1 MRTNTIL
8 LDSFEDI
15 KILQQFLYMSDEHTI
30 TVKNNFDVD
39 IIIRLDDNLHYYSK
53 NTQFPDVPEMDVSQ
67 TMTIPTILSLI
78 EQLKQQPIQI
88 LKTKENR
95 WEEIKALCRTN
106 VAHNEIQRSRL

>member
-15 KILQQFLYMSDEHTI
+15 KILQQYLYMSEEHTI
-30 TVKNNFDVD
+30 TIQNTIGVD
-39 IIIRLDDNLHYYSK
+39 LILRMDENLHFYSK
-53 NTQFPDVPEMDVSQ
+53 NTQFPDVPEMDLSS
-67 TMTIPTILSLI
+67 TMTIPTMLSII
-78 EQLKQQPIQI
+78 EQLKEQPTQI

-95 WEEIKALCRTN
+95 WEEIKSLCRTN